1 MNENKDLGTQGTEDT
16 LKGKLNKA
24 AGKVQ
29 KNVGKATDNE
39 EMQAKGK
46 AKEMG
51 GTVQSKA
58 GQAERKVDEKIDES
72 ANRTDRPNEERRL
85 P

>member
-1 MNENKDLGTQGTEDT
+1 
-16 LKGKLNKA
+16 
-24 AGKVQ
+24 
-29 KNVGKATDNE
+29 
-39 EMQAKGK
+39 MQAKGK

-58 GQAERKVDEKIDES
+58 GQVERKLDEN
-72 ANRTDRPNEERRL
+72 ANRTDRPNEERRR